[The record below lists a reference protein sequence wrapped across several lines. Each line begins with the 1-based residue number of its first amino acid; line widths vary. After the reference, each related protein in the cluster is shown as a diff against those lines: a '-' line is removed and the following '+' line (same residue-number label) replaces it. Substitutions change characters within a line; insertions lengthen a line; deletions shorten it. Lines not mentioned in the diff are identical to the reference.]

1 MKVLQKRQQFLLKVL
16 LIGNSEHIYRYYN
29 YNINYL
35 CLHKGYVR
43 YFSSLRRKNIESY

>member
-16 LIGNSEHIYRYYN
+16 LIGNSEPIYQYFD

-35 CLHKGYVR
+35 RIHKGYVR
-43 YFSSLRRKNIESY
+43 YFSSLRRKN